1 MIALMELIFPFTRL
15 FVKPHQA
22 PAILLA
28 FVALSMG
35 NAQGQEGVIDI
46 NVISGGSVSGN
57 LYQDENEND
66 WYTFRVV
73 SARTVKIEIS
83 QLMYDADLCLYDD
96 SVNQSLAENFKC
108 HYSSR
113 SLPLL
118 AKSSS
123 TSTQIDRVEWN
134 VQAGRYYI
142 RVDLFSGPSTSY
154 RLDYR
159 SLAPPEVNL
168 TPESLVIPEGETSR
182 YTVEL
187 TRQPESNVTVNI
199 RVEEASDGSVVT
211 IHPQIV
217 TFTANS
223 NRLSHTITVRA
234 LEDIDAVDNRA
245 TLRHE
250 ISGLFLG
257 NDLLFAEVTVLVE
270 DDDEPPGVMVSPTSL
285 TIDEG
290 DSGDYTVVLNSQPT
304 GDVTVTAVSSD
315 PAVMVV
321 SEPLIFTPSDWNVA
335 QMIELRAV
343 VDANTVHEQLIIAH
357 TVENY
362 DDVMDAEPVAVTVED
377 NDMPGV
383 TVSPT
388 VLTVDERGTG
398 SYTVVLDSEPTGDVT
413 VTVGGTAGTDI
424 SVDKSTLT
432 FTTTNWSTAQKVTV
446 SAMTDDDAEIDRV
459 TLTHAV
465 NGYTVTIAAGVTVT
479 VNDTTSAK
487 EEKIVVEEIV
497 NVIVASTVSNVTSN
511 IGARFSSVRGGGAV
525 LTLAGQPVNIEQT
538 HSELMETVELYGSNS
553 GIEYGREIQSLSE
566 AELLRDSSF
575 KVALAA
581 TEDDG
586 TQYVG
591 LSQWTLWGQGD
602 FQTFQNDS
610 ESANYDGDLK
620 AGYLGIDTW
629 INEQWLAGIATSRI
643 MVDSDY
649 SLQNSDGGNLELTL
663 TGLHPYLRFVPD
675 ERSEYWIILGTGDGE
690 IENQRTDELEP
701 ERNEVKM
708 SMGAAG
714 VRRTL
719 SPNDRGVDLAI
730 IGDAGFGR
738 METKSES
745 GLQTIDNLRLNT
757 WRVRLGVEGS
767 KTKSLAHGATLRSF
781 AEVAGRLDG
790 GAGDDESGL
799 ELSVGMF
806 FFNPNSGLGLEVRGR
821 TLLLH
826 SAKDY
831 QEHGGSI
838 TGSLSPRS
846 DGLGTNLAVSLR
858 WGAETRGVDTL
869 WREGDIDQVSR
880 LVDSDKA
887 ILNSRLGYGIALNR
901 GLLTPYGEVGLH
913 DQGSQHVR
921 VGVDFGRKGP
931 DLSVFS
937 LGLFG
942 ERKTN
947 MGGESEHRVNLSGR
961 LRF

>member
-1 MIALMELIFPFTRL
+1 M
-15 FVKPHQA
+15 
-22 PAILLA
+22 
-28 FVALSMG
+28 
-35 NAQGQEGVIDI
+35 
-46 NVISGGSVSGN
+46 
-57 LYQDENEND
+57 
-66 WYTFRVV
+66 
-73 SARTVKIEIS
+73 
-83 QLMYDADLCLYDD
+83 
-96 SVNQSLAENFKC
+96 
-108 HYSSR
+108 
-113 SLPLL
+113 
-118 AKSSS
+118 
-123 TSTQIDRVEWN
+123 
-134 VQAGRYYI
+134 
-142 RVDLFSGPSTSY
+142 
-154 RLDYR
+154 
-159 SLAPPEVNL
+159 
-168 TPESLVIPEGETSR
+168 
-182 YTVEL
+182 
-187 TRQPESNVTVNI
+187 
-199 RVEEASDGSVVT
+199 
-211 IHPQIV
+211 
-217 TFTANS
+217 
-223 NRLSHTITVRA
+223 
-234 LEDIDAVDNRA
+234 
-245 TLRHE
+245 
-250 ISGLFLG
+250 
-257 NDLLFAEVTVLVE
+257 
-270 DDDEPPGVMVSPTSL
+270 
-285 TIDEG
+285 
-290 DSGDYTVVLNSQPT
+290 
-304 GDVTVTAVSSD
+304 
-315 PAVMVV
+315 
-321 SEPLIFTPSDWNVA
+321 
-335 QMIELRAV
+335 
-343 VDANTVHEQLIIAH
+343 
-357 TVENY
+357 
-362 DDVMDAEPVAVTVED
+362 
-377 NDMPGV
+377 
-383 TVSPT
+383 
-388 VLTVDERGTG
+388 
-398 SYTVVLDSEPTGDVT
+398 T
-413 VTVGGTAGTDI
+413 VTVGGTAGTGI
-424 SVDKSTLT
+424 SVDKRTLT
-432 FTTTNWSTAQKVTV
+432 FTTTNWMMEQTVTV
-446 SAMTDDDAEIDRV
+446 SAMEDDDAETNRV

-465 NGYTVTIAAGVTVT
+465 NGYPVTVIAAGVAVT

-497 NVIVASTVSNVTSN
+497 NVIAASTVSNVTSN

-538 HSELMETVELYGSNS
+538 HSELIETVELYGSNS

-566 AELLRDSSF
+566 AELLRNSSF

-586 TQYVG
+586 TQNVG
-591 LSQWTLWGQGD
+591 LSQLTLWGQGD

-643 MVDSDY
+643 MVDADY
-649 SLQNSDGGNLELTL
+649 SLENSDGGNLELTL

-690 IENQRTDELEP
+690 IENQRRNESEP

-790 GAGDDESGL
+790 GAGDEESGL

-806 FFNPNSGLGLEVRGR
+806 FFNPNNGLGLEVRGR

-858 WGAETRGVDTL
+858 WGAETKGVDTL

-901 GLLTPYGEVGLH
+901 GLLTPYGEYGLH
-913 DQGSQHVR
+913 DQGGQHVR

-931 DLSVFS
+931 DLSVFN

-947 MGGESEHRVNLSGR
+947 IGGESEHKVNLSGR

>member
-1 MIALMELIFPFTRL
+1 MKTFFTSL
-15 FVKPHQA
+15 FEIRCQA
-22 PAILLA
+22 AAFLLA
-28 FVALSMG
+28 FIALSVTDVQGQQETVALSL
-35 NAQGQEGVIDI
+35 
-46 NVISGGSVSGN
+46 SVLPPSVG
-57 LYQDENEND
+57 E
-66 WYTFRVV
+66 
-73 SARTVKIEIS
+73 
-83 QLMYDADLCLYDD
+83 AD
-96 SVNQSLAENFKC
+96 
-108 HYSSR
+108 
-113 SLPLL
+113 
-118 AKSSS
+118 
-123 TSTQIDRVEWN
+123 
-134 VQAGRYYI
+134 G
-142 RVDLFSGPSTSY
+142 
-154 RLDYR
+154 
-159 SLAPPEVNL
+159 
-168 TPESLVIPEGETSR
+168 
-182 YTVEL
+182 
-187 TRQPESNVTVNI
+187 
-199 RVEEASDGSVVT
+199 
-211 IHPQIV
+211 
-217 TFTANS
+217 
-223 NRLSHTITVRA
+223 
-234 LEDIDAVDNRA
+234 A
-245 TLRHE
+245 T
-250 ISGLFLG
+250 
-257 NDLLFAEVTVLVE
+257 T
-270 DDDEPPGVMVSPTSL
+270 
-285 TIDEG
+285 
-290 DSGDYTVVLNSQPT
+290 
-304 GDVTVTAVSSD
+304 VTVTATLS
-315 PAVMVV
+315 
-321 SEPLIFTPSDWNVA
+321 VA
-335 QMIELRAV
+335 IPGP
-343 VDANTVHEQLIIAH
+343 DNTI
-357 TVENY
+357 
-362 DDVMDAEPVAVTVED
+362 
-377 NDMPGV
+377 V
-383 TVSPT
+383 TVSVAADTASTGDFEPVSDFT
-388 VLTVDERGTG
+388 LTIIEGSTSGTADFTLTPVSDAVDEDDETVSVSGTVTA
-398 SYTVVLDSEPTGDVT
+398 TVEGFVVTTATVT
-413 VTVGGTAGTDI
+413 VTI
-424 SVDKSTLT
+424 
-432 FTTTNWSTAQKVTV
+432 
-446 SAMTDDDAEIDRV
+446 TDDDTTIP
-459 TLTHAV
+459 V
-465 NGYTVTIAAGVTVT
+465 NETIPVR
-479 VNDTTSAK
+479 

-497 NVIVASTVSNVTSN
+497 NVIAASTVSNVTSN

-525 LTLAGQPVNIEQT
+525 LTLAGQPVNIEQI

-575 KVALAA
+575 NVALAA

-602 FQTFQNDS
+602 FQTFQYDS

-620 AGYLGIDTW
+620 ALYLGVDTW
-629 INEQWLAGIATSRI
+629 INEQWLAGFATSRT

-649 SLQNSDGGNLELTL
+649 SLENSDGGNLELTL

-675 ERSEYWIILGTGDGE
+675 DRSEYWIILGTGTGE
-690 IENQRTDELEP
+690 IENQRRDESEP

-719 SPNDRGVDLAI
+719 SPSDGGVDLAI

-738 METKSES
+738 LETKSES

-790 GAGDDESGL
+790 GAGDEESGL
-799 ELSVGMF
+799 ELSVGTF

-826 SAKDY
+826 SVKDY
-831 QEHGGSI
+831 QEYGGSI

-869 WREGDIDQVSR
+869 WREGDIEQLSS

-887 ILNSRLGYGIALNR
+887 ILKSRLGYGIALNR

>member
-1 MIALMELIFPFTRL
+1 M
-15 FVKPHQA
+15 H
-22 PAILLA
+22 
-28 FVALSMG
+28 
-35 NAQGQEGVIDI
+35 
-46 NVISGGSVSGN
+46 
-57 LYQDENEND
+57 
-66 WYTFRVV
+66 
-73 SARTVKIEIS
+73 
-83 QLMYDADLCLYDD
+83 
-96 SVNQSLAENFKC
+96 
-108 HYSSR
+108 
-113 SLPLL
+113 
-118 AKSSS
+118 
-123 TSTQIDRVEWN
+123 
-134 VQAGRYYI
+134 
-142 RVDLFSGPSTSY
+142 
-154 RLDYR
+154 
-159 SLAPPEVNL
+159 
-168 TPESLVIPEGETSR
+168 ET
-182 YTVEL
+182 
-187 TRQPESNVTVNI
+187 N
-199 RVEEASDGSVVT
+199 
-211 IHPQIV
+211 
-217 TFTANS
+217 
-223 NRLSHTITVRA
+223 
-234 LEDIDAVDNRA
+234 
-245 TLRHE
+245 
-250 ISGLFLG
+250 
-257 NDLLFAEVTVLVE
+257 
-270 DDDEPPGVMVSPTSL
+270 
-285 TIDEG
+285 
-290 DSGDYTVVLNSQPT
+290 
-304 GDVTVTAVSSD
+304 
-315 PAVMVV
+315 
-321 SEPLIFTPSDWNVA
+321 
-335 QMIELRAV
+335 
-343 VDANTVHEQLIIAH
+343 
-357 TVENY
+357 
-362 DDVMDAEPVAVTVED
+362 
-377 NDMPGV
+377 
-383 TVSPT
+383 
-388 VLTVDERGTG
+388 
-398 SYTVVLDSEPTGDVT
+398 
-413 VTVGGTAGTDI
+413 
-424 SVDKSTLT
+424 
-432 FTTTNWSTAQKVTV
+432 
-446 SAMTDDDAEIDRV
+446 RV

-465 NGYTVTIAAGVTVT
+465 NGYPVTMMVAGVAVT
-479 VNDTTSAK
+479 VNDITPAK

-497 NVIVASTVSNVTSN
+497 NVIAASTVSNVTSN

-610 ESANYDGDLK
+610 ESENYDGDLK
-620 AGYLGIDTW
+620 ALYLGVDTW
-629 INEQWLAGIATSRI
+629 INEQWLAGFATSRI
-643 MVDSDY
+643 MVDADY
-649 SLQNSDGGNLELTL
+649 SLENSDGGNLELTL

-690 IENQRTDELEP
+690 IENQRRNESEP

-745 GLQTIDNLRLNT
+745 GLETIDNLRLNT

-790 GAGDDESGL
+790 GAGDEESGL

-901 GLLTPYGEVGLH
+901 GLLTPYGEYGLH

>member
-1 MIALMELIFPFTRL
+1 
-15 FVKPHQA
+15 
-22 PAILLA
+22 
-28 FVALSMG
+28 
-35 NAQGQEGVIDI
+35 
-46 NVISGGSVSGN
+46 
-57 LYQDENEND
+57 
-66 WYTFRVV
+66 
-73 SARTVKIEIS
+73 
-83 QLMYDADLCLYDD
+83 
-96 SVNQSLAENFKC
+96 
-108 HYSSR
+108 
-113 SLPLL
+113 
-118 AKSSS
+118 
-123 TSTQIDRVEWN
+123 
-134 VQAGRYYI
+134 
-142 RVDLFSGPSTSY
+142 
-154 RLDYR
+154 
-159 SLAPPEVNL
+159 
-168 TPESLVIPEGETSR
+168 
-182 YTVEL
+182 
-187 TRQPESNVTVNI
+187 
-199 RVEEASDGSVVT
+199 
-211 IHPQIV
+211 
-217 TFTANS
+217 
-223 NRLSHTITVRA
+223 
-234 LEDIDAVDNRA
+234 
-245 TLRHE
+245 
-250 ISGLFLG
+250 
-257 NDLLFAEVTVLVE
+257 
-270 DDDEPPGVMVSPTSL
+270 
-285 TIDEG
+285 
-290 DSGDYTVVLNSQPT
+290 
-304 GDVTVTAVSSD
+304 
-315 PAVMVV
+315 
-321 SEPLIFTPSDWNVA
+321 
-335 QMIELRAV
+335 
-343 VDANTVHEQLIIAH
+343 
-357 TVENY
+357 
-362 DDVMDAEPVAVTVED
+362 
-377 NDMPGV
+377 
-383 TVSPT
+383 
-388 VLTVDERGTG
+388 
-398 SYTVVLDSEPTGDVT
+398 
-413 VTVGGTAGTDI
+413 
-424 SVDKSTLT
+424 
-432 FTTTNWSTAQKVTV
+432 
-446 SAMTDDDAEIDRV
+446 
-459 TLTHAV
+459 
-465 NGYTVTIAAGVTVT
+465 
-479 VNDTTSAK
+479 
-487 EEKIVVEEIV
+487 
-497 NVIVASTVSNVTSN
+497 
-511 IGARFSSVRGGGAV
+511 
-525 LTLAGQPVNIEQT
+525 
-538 HSELMETVELYGSNS
+538 METVELYGSNS

-575 KVALAA
+575 NVALAA

-620 AGYLGIDTW
+620 ALYLGVDTW
-629 INEQWLAGIATSRI
+629 INEQWLAGFATSRT

-649 SLQNSDGGNLELTL
+649 SLENSDGGNLELTL

-675 ERSEYWIILGTGDGE
+675 DRSEYWIILGTGTGE
-690 IENQRTDELEP
+690 IENQRRDESEP

-719 SPNDRGVDLAI
+719 SPSDGGVDLAI

-738 METKSES
+738 LETKSES

-790 GAGDDESGL
+790 GADDEESGL
-799 ELSVGMF
+799 ELSVGTF

-831 QEHGGSI
+831 QEYGGSI

-869 WREGDIDQVSR
+869 WREGDIEQLSS

-887 ILNSRLGYGIALNR
+887 ILKSRLGYGIALNR

>member
-1 MIALMELIFPFTRL
+1 MT
-15 FVKPHQA
+15 
-22 PAILLA
+22 ILDDDERG
-28 FVALSMG
+28 VTVSQSM
-35 NAQGQEGVIDI
+35 
-46 NVISGGSVSGN
+46 
-57 LYQDENEND
+57 L
-66 WYTFRVV
+66 
-73 SARTVKIEIS
+73 TV
-83 QLMYDADLCLYDD
+83 
-96 SVNQSLAENFKC
+96 
-108 HYSSR
+108 
-113 SLPLL
+113 
-118 AKSSS
+118 
-123 TSTQIDRVEWN
+123 
-134 VQAGRYYI
+134 
-142 RVDLFSGPSTSY
+142 
-154 RLDYR
+154 
-159 SLAPPEVNL
+159 
-168 TPESLVIPEGETSR
+168 PEGEIGNNTYMVVLES
-182 YTVEL
+182 
-187 TRQPESNVTVNI
+187 QPTGPVTVTPMVSGSSDVTVSGPLMFTPTDWRTPKPVTVTAAEDPDAVND
-199 RVEEASDGSVVT
+199 EAEV
-211 IHPQIV
+211 
-217 TFTANS
+217 
-223 NRLSHTITVRA
+223 SHTVLGGDYGFETA
-234 LEDIDAVDNRA
+234 DNVM
-245 TLRHE
+245 
-250 ISGLFLG
+250 
-257 NDLLFAEVTVLVE
+257 VTVL
-270 DDDEPPGVMVSPTSL
+270 DGDERGVTVSSRDVRVPEGTTSKDY
-285 TIDEG
+285 T
-290 DSGDYTVVLNSQPT
+290 YTVVLKSQPT
-304 GDVTVTAVSSD
+304 GTVTVTPTVSGSSDVTVSGPLMFTPTDWRTPKPVTVTAAEDPDAVNDEAEVS
-315 PAVMVV
+315 
-321 SEPLIFTPSDWNVA
+321 
-335 QMIELRAV
+335 
-343 VDANTVHEQLIIAH
+343 H
-357 TVENY
+357 TVLGGDYGFET
-362 DDVMDAEPVAVTVED
+362 ASAVAVTVLD
-377 NDMPGV
+377 DDTSSGV
-383 TVSPT
+383 TISKT
-388 VLTVDERGTG
+388 VLTVDERGKGT
-398 SYTVVLDSEPTGDVT
+398 YTVVLDSEPTGDVM
-413 VTVGGTAGTDI
+413 VTVGGTAGTGI
-424 SVDKSTLT
+424 SVDKRTLT
-432 FTTTNWSTAQKVTV
+432 FNTTNWMMEQTVTV
-446 SAMTDDDAEIDRV
+446 SAMEDDDTETDRV

-465 NGYTVTIAAGVTVT
+465 NGYPVTMVADVTVT
-479 VNDTTSAK
+479 VNDITPAK

-497 NVIVASTVSNVTSN
+497 NVIAASTVSNVTSN

-610 ESANYDGDLK
+610 ESENYDGDLK
-620 AGYLGIDTW
+620 ALYLGVDTW
-629 INEQWLAGIATSRI
+629 INEQWLAGFATSRI
-643 MVDSDY
+643 MVDADY
-649 SLQNSDGGNLELTL
+649 SLENSDGGNLELTL

-690 IENQRTDELEP
+690 IENQRREESEP

-719 SPNDRGVDLAI
+719 SPSDGGVDLAI

-745 GLQTIDNLRLNT
+745 GLETIDNLRLNT

-790 GAGDDESGL
+790 GAGDEESGL

-806 FFNPNSGLGLEVRGR
+806 FFNPNSGLGVEVRGR

-826 SAKDY
+826 SANDY

-901 GLLTPYGEVGLH
+901 GLLTPYGEYGLH

>member
-1 MIALMELIFPFTRL
+1 MKTFFTSFFEIRCQATALLLTL
-15 FVKPHQA
+15 F
-22 PAILLA
+22 
-28 FVALSMG
+28 ALSVTDV
-35 NAQGQEGVIDI
+35 QGQ
-46 NVISGGSVSGN
+46 
-57 LYQDENEND
+57 
-66 WYTFRVV
+66 
-73 SARTVKIEIS
+73 
-83 QLMYDADLCLYDD
+83 
-96 SVNQSLAENFKC
+96 
-108 HYSSR
+108 
-113 SLPLL
+113 
-118 AKSSS
+118 AKK
-123 TSTQIDRVEWN
+123 
-134 VQAGRYYI
+134 
-142 RVDLFSGPSTSY
+142 
-154 RLDYR
+154 
-159 SLAPPEVNL
+159 
-168 TPESLVIPEGETSR
+168 
-182 YTVEL
+182 
-187 TRQPESNVTVNI
+187 
-199 RVEEASDGSVVT
+199 
-211 IHPQIV
+211 
-217 TFTANS
+217 
-223 NRLSHTITVRA
+223 
-234 LEDIDAVDNRA
+234 LE
-245 TLRHE
+245 
-250 ISGLFLG
+250 
-257 NDLLFAEVTVLVE
+257 
-270 DDDEPPGVMVSPTSL
+270 
-285 TIDEG
+285 IDEG
-290 DSGDYTVVLNSQPT
+290 DTKEISFKLEDNFGDDFVVKISSDNP
-304 GDVTVTAVSSD
+304 DVTVDPTSLIFNSNNWNDPQPVFVTAKEDGDAQKDMANISIYFEEIEFAAWTVTVIDDEIPSTEVTLSVRPMEVSEETAKRIFVTAKLNGGTRDLATEVALTVGSGTATADTDFTALTSFNIVIPADVKSVTKPFNLTPINDTKDERDETVLVSGTATGLTVIGTSVTIIDNDSAPAVTLVPSDRSIDEDGGTTTVTATLDHASSEATMVVVELSALSVGVVTLSDPTTLTIAAGAKTSTGKVTLTAV
-315 PAVMVV
+315 
-321 SEPLIFTPSDWNVA
+321 
-335 QMIELRAV
+335 
-343 VDANTVHEQLIIAH
+343 
-357 TVENY
+357 
-362 DDVMDAEPVAVTVED
+362 D
-377 NDMPGV
+377 NDIDAPGQVKVTGSATNSLGV
-383 TVSPT
+383 TGPPHLTLTITDDDTSGVTISKT
-388 VLTVDERGTG
+388 VLTVDERGKGT
-398 SYTVVLDSEPTGDVT
+398 YTVVLDSEPTGDVI
-413 VTVGGTAGTDI
+413 VTVGGTAGTGI
-424 SVDKSTLT
+424 SVDKRTLT
-432 FTTTNWSTAQKVTV
+432 FTTTDWMMKQTVTV
-446 SAMTDDDAEIDRV
+446 TAMEDDDTETDRV
-459 TLTHAV
+459 ALTHAV
-465 NGYTVTIAAGVTVT
+465 NGYPVTMVANVTVT
-479 VNDTTSAK
+479 VNDITPAK

-497 NVIVASTVSNVTSN
+497 NVIAASTVSNVTSN

-620 AGYLGIDTW
+620 ALYLGVDTW
-629 INEQWLAGIATSRI
+629 INEQWLAGFATSRI

-649 SLQNSDGGNLELTL
+649 SLENSDGGNLELTL

-690 IENQRTDELEP
+690 IENQRREESEP

-719 SPNDRGVDLAI
+719 PPSDGGVDLAI

-745 GLQTIDNLRLNT
+745 GLETIDNLRLNT

-790 GAGDDESGL
+790 GAGDEESGL

-806 FFNPNSGLGLEVRGR
+806 FFNPNNGLGLEVRGR

-826 SAKDY
+826 SAEDY
-831 QEHGGSI
+831 QEYGGSI

-901 GLLTPYGEVGLH
+901 GLLTPYGEYGLH
-913 DQGSQHVR
+913 DQGSQHLR

>member
-1 MIALMELIFPFTRL
+1 MKTFFTLLFEIRCQAAAL
-15 FVKPHQA
+15 
-22 PAILLA
+22 LLA
-28 FVALSMG
+28 FIALSVTDV
-35 NAQGQEGVIDI
+35 QGQQE
-46 NVISGGSVSGN
+46 
-57 LYQDENEND
+57 
-66 WYTFRVV
+66 
-73 SARTVKIEIS
+73 
-83 QLMYDADLCLYDD
+83 
-96 SVNQSLAENFKC
+96 
-108 HYSSR
+108 
-113 SLPLL
+113 
-118 AKSSS
+118 
-123 TSTQIDRVEWN
+123 
-134 VQAGRYYI
+134 
-142 RVDLFSGPSTSY
+142 
-154 RLDYR
+154 
-159 SLAPPEVNL
+159 
-168 TPESLVIPEGETSR
+168 
-182 YTVEL
+182 TVEL
-187 TRQPESNVTVNI
+187 
-199 RVEEASDGSVVT
+199 
-211 IHPQIV
+211 
-217 TFTANS
+217 
-223 NRLSHTITVRA
+223 RLSVLPPSVGEA
-234 LEDIDAVDNRA
+234 DGA
-245 TLRHE
+245 T
-250 ISGLFLG
+250 
-257 NDLLFAEVTVLVE
+257 T
-270 DDDEPPGVMVSPTSL
+270 
-285 TIDEG
+285 
-290 DSGDYTVVLNSQPT
+290 
-304 GDVTVTAVSSD
+304 VTVTATLSAAIIDDFPGSVNTIVTVS
-315 PAVMVV
+315 
-321 SEPLIFTPSDWNVA
+321 VA
-335 QMIELRAV
+335 A
-343 VDANTVHEQLIIAH
+343 DTASTG
-357 TVENY
+357 
-362 DDVMDAEPVAVTVED
+362 DFEPVSDFTLTIIEGFTSGTADFTLTPVSDAVDEDNETVSVSGTDTVTVEGFVVTPATVSVTITD
-377 NDMPGV
+377 DDTSGV

-388 VLTVDERGTG
+388 VLTVDERGIGT
-398 SYTVVLDSEPTGDVT
+398 YTVVLDSEPTGDVT
-413 VTVGGTAGTDI
+413 VTVGDTAGTGI
-424 SVDKSTLT
+424 SVDKRTLT
-432 FTTTNWSTAQKVTV
+432 FTTTNWMMEQTVTV
-446 SAMTDDDAEIDRV
+446 TVTDDDAEINRV

-465 NGYTVTIAAGVTVT
+465 NGYPVTIVAGVTVIVAGVT
-479 VNDTTSAK
+479 VIVNDIFSV
-487 EEKIVVEEIV
+487 EKIVIEEIV
-497 NVIVASTVSNVTSN
+497 NVIAASTVSNVTSN

-525 LTLAGQPVNIEQT
+525 LTLAGQPVNIEQI

-575 KVALAA
+575 NVALAA

-620 AGYLGIDTW
+620 ALYLGVDTW
-629 INEQWLAGIATSRI
+629 INEQWLAGFATSRT

-649 SLQNSDGGNLELTL
+649 SLENSDGGNLELTL

-675 ERSEYWIILGTGDGE
+675 DRSEYWIILGTGDGE
-690 IENQRTDELEP
+690 IENQRRNESEP

-708 SMGAAG
+708 FMGAAG

-719 SPNDRGVDLAI
+719 SPSDGGVDLAI

-738 METKSES
+738 LETKSES

-757 WRVRLGVEGS
+757 WRVRIGVEGS

-790 GAGDDESGL
+790 GAGDEESGL
-799 ELSVGMF
+799 ELSVGTF

-826 SAKDY
+826 SANDY
-831 QEHGGSI
+831 QEYGGSI

-869 WREGDIDQVSR
+869 WREGDIEQLSS

-887 ILNSRLGYGIALNR
+887 ILKSRLGYGIALNR

>member
-46 NVISGGSVSGN
+46 NVISGGSMSGN
-57 LYQDENEND
+57 LYEDGNKND
-66 WYTFRVV
+66 WYKFHVN

-83 QLMYDADLCLYDD
+83 QLTNDADLCLYDD
-96 SVNQSLAENFKC
+96 SVIQSIAENSNC
-108 HYSSR
+108 HFSSN

-123 TSTQIDRVEWN
+123 GSTVIDRVEWN
-134 VQAGRYYI
+134 VQAGTYYI
-142 RVDLFSGPSTSY
+142 RVDLFTGTTT
-154 RLDYR
+154 DYILR
-159 SLAPPEVNL
+159 YSSLAPPEVNL

-211 IHPQIV
+211 IDPQRV

-270 DDDEPPGVMVSPTSL
+270 DDDEPPGVMVSPTSLTIDEGDSGDYTVVLNSQPTGDVTVTAVSSDPAVMVVSEPLIFTPSDWNVAQMIELRAVVDANTVHEQLIIAHTVENYDDVMDAEPVAVTVEDNDMPGVMVSPTSL

-465 NGYTVTIAAGVTVT
+465 NGYTVTIAAGVTVM
-479 VNDTTSAK
+479 VNDISSVK

-511 IGARFSSVRGGGAV
+511 IGARFSSVGGGGAV
-525 LTLAGQPVNIEQT
+525 LTLAGQPVNIGQT
-538 HSELMETVELYGSNS
+538 HSELIEIVELYGSNS
-553 GIEYGREIQSLSE
+553 GIEYGREFQSLSE
-566 AELLRDSSF
+566 AELLRNSSF

-602 FQTFQNDS
+602 FQKFQNDS

-620 AGYLGIDTW
+620 ALYLGVDTW
-629 INEQWLAGIATSRI
+629 INEQWLAGFATSRT

-649 SLQNSDGGNLELTL
+649 SLENSDGGNLELTL

-690 IENQRTDELEP
+690 IENQRRNESEP

-790 GAGDDESGL
+790 GAGDEESGL

-806 FFNPNSGLGLEVRGR
+806 FFNPNNGLGLEVRGR

-826 SAKDY
+826 SAEDY
-831 QEHGGSI
+831 QEYGGSI
-838 TGSLSPRS
+838 TGSLSRV
-846 DGLGTNLAVSLR
+846 LT
-858 WGAETRGVDTL
+858 
-869 WREGDIDQVSR
+869 
-880 LVDSDKA
+880 DS
-887 ILNSRLGYGIALNR
+887 
-901 GLLTPYGEVGLH
+901 
-913 DQGSQHVR
+913 VR
-921 VGVDFGRKGP
+921 I
-931 DLSVFS
+931 
-937 LGLFG
+937 
-942 ERKTN
+942 
-947 MGGESEHRVNLSGR
+947 
-961 LRF
+961 